1 MHKKMFTM
9 LVGLSGLCAILFISI
24 HLIVNSL
31 VVFDSI
37 NASGG
42 IVYNQVNH
50 FIYSNP
56 FAKTF
61 ESLIAIGFLC
71 HIFMASVHALQKLK
85 KEATLSS
92 AKEMLILG
100 LLIFCFLIMHLLQFR
115 LKTDV
120 TSVII
125 NNIKMDNM
133 FLVVFNT
140 LSNSKIYCLIY
151 MITGILLGLHMHNGF
166 LSMMKKTGKNSNNT
180 TQKIAT
186 TFGIFFSVGFVAIPL
201 YFIFA

>member
-1 MHKKMFTM
+1 
-9 LVGLSGLCAILFISI
+9 
-24 HLIVNSL
+24 
-31 VVFDSI
+31 
-37 NASGG
+37 
-42 IVYNQVNH
+42 
-50 FIYSNP
+50 
-56 FAKTF
+56 
-61 ESLIAIGFLC
+61 
-71 HIFMASVHALQKLK
+71 
-85 KEATLSS
+85 
-92 AKEMLILG
+92 
-100 LLIFCFLIMHLLQFR
+100 MHLLQFR

-180 TQKIAT
+180 AQKIAT

>member
-1 MHKKMFTM
+1 MHKKIFTM

-85 KEATLSS
+85 KEGLYLSEVCVDGGRTIKWGRAGS
-92 AKEMLILG
+92 KG
-100 LLIFCFLIMHLLQFR
+100 RHNPLLKR
-115 LKTDV
+115 
-120 TSVII
+120 S
-125 NNIKMDNM
+125 
-133 FLVVFNT
+133 
-140 LSNSKIYCLIY
+140 SKIVV
-151 MITGILLGLHMHNGF
+151 GLSERKQAYGRYR
-166 LSMMKKTGKNSNNT
+166 L
-180 TQKIAT
+180 A
-186 TFGIFFSVGFVAIPL
+186 V
-201 YFIFA
+201 